1 MPLEHKK
8 GGAEVWLGNTHV
20 ILPCHLPSS
29 LEASK
34 QVNEASQANPL
45 LPFSS
50 RSSSDSAAKMNLA
63 AM

>member
-1 MPLEHKK
+1 MEK
-8 GGAEVWLGNTHV
+8 GGAEVCLGNMCV
-20 ILPCHLPSS
+20 ILPCHRPSF

-34 QVNEASQANPL
+34 QVNEESKSNPL